1 MVGIKIAT
9 VLATAGIL
17 AFSSLSVRAEDEKN
31 PALAKAL
38 SEATVSLD
46 EALKASERE
55 GRPLSAKYEIENGA
69 FQLSVYVAKGNGF
82 AEVIVD
88 HKGGSIKKTEPITEA
103 YDLEQA
109 KEQQQRLA
117 HARIPLDRAVTDAV
131 KDNSGY
137 RAVEIEPTVDRA
149 GKPVASVT
157 LMKGDEVK
165 KVVEPLECAARRSS
179 STGDRLA
186 RRQRRARRAAI
197 PGRPTGSDA
206 PAVNR
211 SGNRARG
218 SLGILPPRR

>member
-1 MVGIKIAT
+1 LILPGVIFGTAKDQIREAGINNFVGLRAD
-9 VLATAGIL
+9 VLLYFAGSDLMIFPVSSWWSASPEQGECPNSWSLAITRTITAGL
-17 AFSSLSVRAEDEKN
+17 W
-31 PALAKAL
+31 

-55 GRPLSAKYEIENGA
+55 GKPLSAKYEIENGA
-69 FQLSVYVAKGNGF
+69 FQLSVYVVKGNGF

-88 HKGGSIKKTEPITEA
+88 PKGGGIKKTEPITDSD
-103 YDLEQA
+103 DLQEA

-165 KVVEPLECAARRSS
+165 NVVEPLEWTPTGGVQSGSAA
-179 STGDRLA
+179 STGR
-186 RRQRRARRAAI
+186 
-197 PGRPTGSDA
+197 
-206 PAVNR
+206 V
-211 SGNRARG
+211 
-218 SLGILPPRR
+218 

>member
-1 MVGIKIAT
+1 MIGIKTAIVA
-9 VLATAGIL
+9 AIAGIL
-17 AFSSLSVRAEDEKN
+17 TFGGLSAWAEDEKN

-46 EALKASERE
+46 EGLKASERE

-69 FQLSVYVAKGNGF
+69 FQLSVYVVKGNGF
-82 AEVIVD
+82 AEVIID

-103 YDLEQA
+103 DDLQQA
-109 KEQQQRLA
+109 KEQQQRLV
-117 HARIPLDRAVTDAV
+117 HARIPLDRAVSDAV

-165 KVVEPLECAARRSS
+165 KVVQPLE
-179 STGDRLA
+179 
-186 RRQRRARRAAI
+186 
-197 PGRPTGSDA
+197 
-206 PAVNR
+206 
-211 SGNRARG
+211 
-218 SLGILPPRR
+218 